1 MTPAQQSALEAVAGR
16 ALAGDELAALGPL
29 VDVRNDAAIAAAL
42 SVGRTRIES
51 TFVGVGRV
59 MDCLG
64 PVEGAAVL
72 DALDALR
79 ATVSPVKWA
88 WLLLERGELDV
99 GLASVRGQIDALVPD
114 VMTAD
119 QAQVLKDL
127 AMRPDP
133 IPLNVV
139 SEALNA

>member
-1 MTPAQQSALEAVAGR
+1 MTNAEILAAIAADPELQ
-16 ALAGDELAALGPL
+16 ALAA
-29 VDVRNDAAIAAAL
+29 VRNDAEIAAAL
-42 SVGRTRIES
+42 SAGRTRIES

-79 ATVSPVKWA
+79 ATASPIKWA

-99 GLASVRGQIDALVPD
+99 GLPSVRAQIDTLVPA
-114 VMTAD
+114 VMTAE
-119 QAQVLKDL
+119 QAVALKAL
-127 AMRPDP
+127 ALRPDP
-133 IPLNVV
+133 IPLNAV
-139 SEALNA
+139 SEALNNG